1 MQVQPRDRR
10 AKGKT
15 GHLTTVATPMKVRKA
30 VIPVAGLGTRF
41 LPATKTVPKELLPI
55 VDVPSIQYVVQE
67 AVDAGIQ
74 EIIFVT
80 GRGKDG
86 IEDHFDEAPELE
98 QILAE
103 RGQTEMVAMLRR
115 IAEMTEVVSVRQ
127 KKPLGLGHAVLCARD
142 LVGNEPFAVMLA
154 DDLIDSE
161 VPCIRQL
168 LEIFEE
174 KKESVI
180 ALMKVPE
187 EEVHRYGV
195 IRGKEVNKGLY
206 QVEATVEKPPAREA
220 PSRMAIIGRYIL
232 RPEIFAILENLPA
245 GKGGEIQLTDGLS
258 QLVQDRKVFG
268 CEFQG
273 ERYDIGDKLGFVRA
287 TVAYALKRSDLRDR
301 VVEYLRTTIS

>member
-1 MQVQPRDRR
+1 
-10 AKGKT
+10 
-15 GHLTTVATPMKVRKA
+15 MKVRKA

-174 KKESVI
+174 KRESVI

-232 RPEIFAILENLPA
+232 RPEVFAILENLPA

-258 QLVQDRKVFG
+258 RLVQDRKVFG

-287 TVAYALKRSDLRDR
+287 TVAYALKRPDLRDR

>member
-1 MQVQPRDRR
+1 
-10 AKGKT
+10 
-15 GHLTTVATPMKVRKA
+15 MKLKKA

-55 VDVPSIQYVVQE
+55 IDIPSIQYVVQE
-67 AVDAGIQ
+67 AVDSGIQ

-80 GRGKDG
+80 GRGKDA

-103 RGQTEMVAMLRR
+103 RGQMETVEMLRQIVR
-115 IAEMTEVVSVRQ
+115 MTEVVSVRQ

-154 DDLIDSE
+154 DDLIDGE
-161 VPCIRQL
+161 IPCIRQL

-174 KKESVI
+174 KQESVV
-180 ALMKVPE
+180 ALMEVPQE
-187 EEVHRYGV
+187 DVHRYGV
-195 IRGKEVNKGLY
+195 IKGSEIKKRLY
-206 QVEATVEKPPAREA
+206 QIEGTVEKPSAKDA

-232 RPEIFAILENLPA
+232 RPEIFGILERLPT

-258 QLVQDRKVFG
+258 QLVRERKVFG

-273 ERYDIGDKLGFVRA
+273 DRYDIGDKFGFVRA
-287 TVAYALKRSDLRDR
+287 TVAYALKRPDMRDR
-301 VVEYLRTTIS
+301 VLEYLKSTV